1 MAKVR
6 EIVAFTLMPISSAAL
21 RSSLTARIA
30 LPIFVWAVKNVS
42 TSMMMMFA
50 STVTIVSPVRISC
63 PSNRLMD
70 GMLTKDGNDMGFGPN
85 TSSARFCSR

>member
-1 MAKVR
+1 M
-6 EIVAFTLMPISSAAL
+6 
-21 RSSLTARIA
+21 
-30 LPIFVWAVKNVS
+30 PIFVWEVKNVS